1 MSDPVSHSG
10 AHEGKTC
17 DAISDPTRSYRT
29 PMEVVTDSGLDPGE
43 KLRILESWKKD
54 AQLLS
59 QAQDENMSGGERPQL
74 QDVMLAIQELE
85 RIRGSIN

>member
-1 MSDPVSHSG
+1 MSQTPST
-10 AHEGKTC
+10 HEGQVC
-17 DAISDPTRSYRT
+17 DAISDPTKTYSH
-29 PMEVVTDSGLDPGE
+29 PMDVVRDGQLEAGE

-59 QAQDENMSGGERPQL
+59 RAQDENMAGGERPQL

-85 RIRGSIN
+85 RISGRIN

>member
-1 MSDPVSHSG
+1 MSETTESKV
-10 AHEGKTC
+10 C
-17 DAISDPTRSYRT
+17 DAISDPTREYRQ
-29 PMEVVTDSGLDPGE
+29 PIDVVRDDGLDADE

-54 AQLLS
+54 AELLS
-59 QAQDENMSGGERPQL
+59 TAQDENMAGGERPQL

>member
-1 MSDPVSHSG
+1 MSETTESKV
-10 AHEGKTC
+10 C
-17 DAISDPTRSYRT
+17 DAISDPTREYRK
-29 PMEVVTDSGLDPGE
+29 PIDVVRDAGLDADE

-54 AQLLS
+54 AELLS
-59 QAQDENMSGGERPQL
+59 TAQDENMTGGERPQL

>member
-1 MSDPVSHSG
+1 MSETTESKV
-10 AHEGKTC
+10 C
-17 DAISDPTRSYRT
+17 DAISDPTREYRK
-29 PMEVVTDSGLDPGE
+29 PIDVVRDDGLDADE

-54 AQLLS
+54 AELLS
-59 QAQDENMSGGERPQL
+59 TAQDENMTGGERPQL

>member
-1 MSDPVSHSG
+1 MSQTTETKV
-10 AHEGKTC
+10 C
-17 DAISDPTRSYRT
+17 DAISDPTREYRQ
-29 PMEVVTDSGLDPGE
+29 PIDVVRDTHLDADE

-54 AQLLS
+54 AELLS
-59 QAQDENMSGGERPQL
+59 TAQDENMTGGERPQL

>member
-1 MSDPVSHSG
+1 MIQPVVMKSQV
-10 AHEGKTC
+10 C
-17 DAISDPTRSYRT
+17 DAINDPTRQYRK
-29 PMEVVTDSGLDPGE
+29 PMDVVSDGGLDAEE

-54 AQLLS
+54 AELLS
-59 QAQDENMSGGERPQL
+59 TAQDENMTGGERPQL

>member
-1 MSDPVSHSG
+1 MSETTESKV
-10 AHEGKTC
+10 C
-17 DAISDPTRSYRT
+17 DAISDPTREYAK
-29 PMEVVTDSGLDPGE
+29 PIDVVRDTGLDADE

-54 AQLLS
+54 AELLS
-59 QAQDENMSGGERPQL
+59 TAQDENMTGGERPQL